1 MVKQLKV
8 AEVHNA
14 LEARLRARPD
24 LGLWKA
30 FVNLVLEPPNPFDR
44 RAMRR
49 PKKEFVGIS
58 ILIIVGACVCLYFN
72 CLQ

>member
-14 LEARLRARPD
+14 LEAKLRARPD

-44 RAMRR
+44 RARR
-49 PKKEFVGIS
+49 WPKKEFVGFSTMFIA
-58 ILIIVGACVCLYFN
+58 GAYVFLYFN
-72 CLQ
+72 LL

>member
-14 LEARLRARPD
+14 LEAKLRARPD

-44 RAMRR
+44 RARR
-49 PKKEFVGIS
+49 WPKKEFVGVS
-58 ILIIVGACVCLYFN
+58 IMVIAGAYVFLYFN
-72 CLQ
+72 CL

>member
-14 LEARLRARPD
+14 LEAKLRARPD

-30 FVNLVLEPPNPFDR
+30 FVNLVLEPPNPFDLRAR
-44 RAMRR
+44 RW
-49 PKKEFVGIS
+49 PKKEFVGAS
-58 ILIIVGACVCLYFN
+58 IMVIAGAYVFLYFN
-72 CLQ
+72 FL